1 MSQTAT
7 HPPLRKDPTR
17 PPVIDC
23 DIHNSPVSDVHLS
36 KYLPSQWQARR
47 SSGTYLDAS
56 FEQTREV
63 LGDRAYIGGE
73 YPRPT
78 PRAARLDSWPP
89 NGKPPGSDLAFLQ
102 EQLLDKWNMEYGV
115 LTPLLGQGEQL
126 DIEMGAAMAS
136 AVNEWQIAEWLEPE
150 PRLRAS
156 VVVPHE
162 DGDLAAKEIHRIGD
176 DQRFVQV
183 LMLIRTAEPMG
194 RRKYWKIYE
203 AAVEHGL
210 PVGVHF
216 GGWGRGPIT
225 GVGFPSY
232 YIEDSVGM
240 VGAFQDQIASLVFE
254 GVFDR
259 LPELRIVMIE
269 GGFAWLP
276 GLLWRMDRAWRLH
289 RRDLPH
295 VKRPPSEI
303 VREHLWLTTQ
313 PMDEPP
319 TRADFDEMLLQ
330 MGMNDR
336 LMFATDYPH
345 WDFDSPDL
353 ALPPRIDPGLRQSI
367 MADNALSLYRFEAA
381 R

>member
-1 MSQTAT
+1 MPQTVT

-23 DIHNSPVSDVHLS
+23 DIHNSPVSDVHLHE
-36 KYLPSQWQARR
+36 YLSAEWRARR

-89 NGKPPGSDLAFLQ
+89 NGQPPASDLPFLQ
-102 EQLLDKWNMEYGV
+102 QQLLDQWNVEYGV

-126 DIEMGAAMAS
+126 DLEMGAAMAT
-136 AVNEWQIAEWLEPE
+136 AANRWQIADWLEHE

-156 VVVPHE
+156 VIVPHE
-162 DGDLAAKEIHRIGD
+162 DGDLAAAEIHRFGD
-176 DQRFVQV
+176 DPRFVQV

-232 YIEDSVGM
+232 YIEDTVGM
-240 VGAFQDQIASLVFE
+240 ATAFQDQIASLVFE

-276 GLLWRMDRAWRLH
+276 GLLWRMDRTWRLH
-289 RRDLPH
+289 RRDLPQ

-303 VREHLWLTTQ
+303 VREHVWLTTQ

-319 TRADFDEMLLQ
+319 TRADFDELLLQ
-330 MGMNDR
+330 IGMNDR

-345 WDFDSPDL
+345 WDFDAPDL
-353 ALPPRIDPGLRQSI
+353 ALPPRLDPGLRQAI
-367 MADNALSLYRFEAA
+367 MADNARALYRFDAA

>member
-1 MSQTAT
+1 MPKTSTL
-7 HPPLRKDPTR
+7 PPLRPDPTR

-23 DIHNSPVSDVHLS
+23 DIHNSPVSDVHLHE
-36 KYLPSQWQARR
+36 YLSAKWRARR
-47 SSGTYLDAS
+47 GTGTYLDAA

-89 NGKPPGSDLAFLQ
+89 NGKPPASDLLFLQ
-102 EQLLDKWNMEYGV
+102 EQLLDEWNMEYGV

-126 DIEMGAAMAS
+126 DLEMGAAMAT
-136 AVNEWQIAEWLEPE
+136 AANRWQIADWLEHE

-156 VVVPHE
+156 VIIPHE
-162 DGDLAAKEIHRIGD
+162 DGDLAADEIRRFGD
-176 DQRFVQV
+176 DPRFVQV
-183 LMLIRTAEPMG
+183 LMLIRTAEPLG

-225 GVGFPSY
+225 GTGFPSY
-232 YIEDSVGM
+232 YLEDTVGM
-240 VGAFQDQIASLVFE
+240 ATAFQDQLASLVFE

-259 LPELRIVMIE
+259 LPELKIVMIE
-269 GGFAWLP
+269 GGFGWLP

-289 RRDLPH
+289 RRDLPQ

-303 VREHLWLTTQ
+303 VREQVWITTQ

-319 TRADFDEMLLQ
+319 TRADFDELLLQ
-330 MGMNDR
+330 MGMNER

-345 WDFDSPDL
+345 WDFDSPGL
-353 ALPPRIDPGLRQSI
+353 ALPPRLDPDLRQAI
-367 MADNALSLYRFEAA
+367 MADNAMGLYRFDAA